1 MKTMVA
7 DVFTVMVVEGDRL
20 LASRYN
26 VSGKDLAS
34 EVDRLA
40 AAHPGKQLLV
50 NGIDY
55 THLGRHVPQTNL
67 VPGPQPVP
75 APAPRAA
82 AMPISARGQPL
93 ESATMEL
100 AHHMLWESYQRAAET
115 QAFLIEKMATATFEH
130 TRRIADQSDALQ
142 QRYQAAMLRVDHMA
156 WEQKMIEAETSTRRL
171 SDHHRRI
178 ADDDRRARQP
188 SLIEQVAAGCVKII
202 EALGSDSIDSDG

>member
-1 MKTMVA
+1 MESMVD
-7 DVFTVMVVEGDRL
+7 DVFTVMVVDGDRL

-26 VSGKDLAS
+26 LSGKELAT
-34 EVDRLA
+34 EVDRLT
-40 AAHPGKQLLV
+40 AAHPGKGILV

-55 THLGRHVPQTNL
+55 THLGRHVSQTNL
-67 VPGPQPVP
+67 VPGAPPTPVLAPRPPPVP
-75 APAPRAA
+75 TFT
-82 AMPISARGQPL
+82 RGETR

-130 TRRIADQSDALQ
+130 TRRFVDQADALQ
-142 QRYQAAMLRVDHMA
+142 QRYQSAMSRIDHMA

-202 EALGSDSIDSDG
+202 EALGSDSIDGDG

>member
-1 MKTMVA
+1 MKVMV
-7 DVFTVMVVEGDRL
+7 DVFTVMVVDGDRL

-26 VSGKDLAS
+26 LPGKELAT
-34 EVDRLA
+34 EVDRLTV
-40 AAHPGKQLLV
+40 AHPGKSILV
-50 NGIDY
+50 NGVDY
-55 THLGRHVPQTNL
+55 THLGRHVSQVNL
-67 VPGPQPVP
+67 VPGAPATPAARP
-75 APAPRAA
+75 APVLTP
-82 AMPISARGQPL
+82 ARG
-93 ESATMEL
+93 ETREAATMDL

-130 TRRIADQSDALQ
+130 TRRFADQADALQ
-142 QRYQAAMLRVDHMA
+142 QRYQAAMARIDHMA

-202 EALGSDSIDSDG
+202 EALGGDSIDGDG